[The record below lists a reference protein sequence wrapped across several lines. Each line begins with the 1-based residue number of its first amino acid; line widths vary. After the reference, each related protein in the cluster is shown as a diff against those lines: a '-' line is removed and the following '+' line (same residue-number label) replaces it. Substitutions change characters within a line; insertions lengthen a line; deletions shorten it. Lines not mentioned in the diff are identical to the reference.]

1 MMTLSIDMVLSD
13 ARRLVERLKEHD
25 SAADHLIQETTTL
38 NKKIEVMKEYQ
49 EEIEEMNNIARHR
62 PRSALILGIQQEN
75 RQIRELQKENQEL
88 RVALEEHQSALDLI
102 MSSYRDQ
109 VSRLVN
115 ANQAE
120 RDNML
125 ANQKTLD
132 FEQDPA
138 VTSIE
143 KIIEMAAVMQ
153 RAINVDEQTSYD
165 VEETLARLQ
174 MENRGLRELLQISRT
189 TQARHLPTYG
199 SEGSVDLGEREKGRD
214 DDAEKDNETSESDSD
229 KDTSVI
235 HDTTIIQKDKNGVPL
250 N

>member
-1 MMTLSIDMVLSD
+1 MISFIICDW
-13 ARRLVERLKEHD
+13 
-25 SAADHLIQETTTL
+25 
-38 NKKIEVMKEYQ
+38 
-49 EEIEEMNNIARHR
+49 
-62 PRSALILGIQQEN
+62 
-75 RQIRELQKENQEL
+75 
-88 RVALEEHQSALDLI
+88 
-102 MSSYRDQ
+102 
-109 VSRLVN
+109 
-115 ANQAE
+115 
-120 RDNML
+120 
-125 ANQKTLD
+125 
-132 FEQDPA
+132 QDPA

-153 RAINVDEQTSYD
+153 RAINVDEQSSYD

-235 HDTTIIQKDKNGVPL
+235 HDTTIIPDTTIVQKDKNGVPL

>member
-1 MMTLSIDMVLSD
+1 MMTLSIDQVLCD

-120 RDNML
+120 RDNMI
-125 ANQKTLD
+125 ANKKTME

-138 VTSIE
+138 VSSVE

-153 RAINVDEQTSYD
+153 RAIDVDEQSSYD

-189 TQARHLPTYG
+189 TQARHAPTYSREG
-199 SEGSVDLGEREKGRD
+199 SEDLGEREKGNEED
-214 DDAEKDNETSESDSD
+214 GEKENDTSESDSD
-229 KDTSVI
+229 RDTPVI
-235 HDTTIIQKDKNGVPL
+235 HDTTVIEMDKNGVPL
-250 N
+250 K

>member
-1 MMTLSIDMVLSD
+1 MTLSIDQVLSD

-49 EEIEEMNNIARHR
+49 EEVEEMNNIAHHR

-115 ANQAE
+115 ANQSD

-125 ANQKTLD
+125 AHQKQSSV
-132 FEQDPA
+132 EQDTA
-138 VTSIE
+138 VSSIE

-153 RAINVDEQTSYD
+153 RAINVDEQSSND
-165 VEETLARLQ
+165 VEEVLARLQ
-174 MENRGLRELLQISRT
+174 IENRGLRELLQISRT
-189 TQARHLPTYG
+189 TQARHLPTYS
-199 SEGSVDLGEREKGRD
+199 SEGSLDFGEREKGRD
-214 DDAEKDNETSESDSD
+214 DEKDPETSESDSD
-229 KDTSVI
+229 KDTSVL
-235 HDTTIIQKDKNGVPL
+235 HVDKNGVPRK
-250 N
+250 